1 MRLLAGTP
9 PQQQQKLSGA
19 RQPSR
24 LYEQHHTRTP
34 KPHLPGPS
42 QLQHPV
48 HQLEQLHASLPLP
61 LTRLPQPVRQSD
73 QGDLREPVH
82 LGAASPVSHLRGQ
95 SDPVHGRHSLGQ
107 VLLTQQAA
115 ASNTHHFA
123 QWLRHEYSL
132 STHLL

>member
-1 MRLLAGTP
+1 MWLLAGTP

-24 LYEQHHTRTP
+24 LHEQHHTRTS
-34 KPHLPGPS
+34 KPYLPGPS

-48 HQLEQLHASLPLP
+48 HQLEQLHAALSLPF
-61 LTRLPQPVRQSD
+61 TRLPQLVRQPD

-82 LGAASPVSHLRGQ
+82 LGAASTVSHLRGQ

-107 VLLTQQAA
+107 VLLAQQAA
-115 ASNTHHFA
+115 ASNTHHSA
-123 QWLRHEYSL
+123 KWVGHEYSL